1 VGVGDADRDRPTGT
15 VSFLFTD
22 VEGSTSLW
30 ERHASA
36 MRLALARHDDL
47 VRGAIEGRGGF
58 VFSTAGDAFCAAF
71 SRAADAVAAAI
82 HAQRLLQA
90 EPWPVEV
97 SLRVRMGVHVGATQE
112 RDGDYFGLAVNRAAR
127 VMGLAHGGQ
136 VLVTLPV
143 EELVRDE
150 LSDDVELVALGV
162 HPLKGLSRPETL
174 FQLVGPGMTREFPP
188 LRAAGSRLGN
198 LPSPPTAFVGRD
210 DEIER
215 LAVEIASRRVV
226 TLVGPGGVG
235 KTRLSIEAARA
246 VRDGFPDGIWFV
258 ELGPISEAEAVQH
271 AVASTLA
278 VSPESGSTLLAS
290 IVDTLA
296 RRRAL
301 VVLDNCEH
309 VIDAVAELVVAVV
322 RAGPDGSNLLL
333 SSREPLGVAGEQ
345 VLGVGALDTS
355 GEAVELFCERAR
367 SIEHGFAPTRA
378 DLEVIAGI
386 CERLDG
392 MPLAVELAAG
402 RVRTMSLAQLADR
415 LADRFRLLRSSA
427 RDAVVE
433 RHQTLRAT
441 VEWSY
446 RLLNEDERLLFDRLS
461 VFVGSFDLDAVEAV
475 CTVHPLDALE
485 VEELL
490 GALVDKSLV
499 ALERRPEAMRYR
511 LLETLRE
518 YGKERLAA
526 RSERERL
533 LDAHMAHF
541 VEQAELARGA
551 FEGHSCLTGAQWFL
565 ANWDDLRAALLWAVQ
580 RDDHERGARLVEA
593 ATMFSAFWFRFEL
606 ADWAQRVIP
615 LATPGP
621 ALLGTAALFAAFGG
635 ESEHSLE
642 LANRGIATATD
653 TDDPATLQC
662 WHARLSV
669 QTVAPGLGLDPV
681 DAAEHMVASA
691 ERRPPED
698 RFCRAYAHQVAA
710 LMHAFARTGHYSEH
724 LELAREAASSLDNA
738 LLDGYGEFVAGHV
751 ASAMGDKTR
760 AIFHFE
766 ELARLADSAGSPH
779 LRAMAPWSMAH
790 VAPAL
795 TDQKAAVEAYWSSV
809 DWLHNA
815 RDWLH
820 LWPVVELLAG
830 WWASNG
836 ALVQAAVIVG
846 HLDAH
851 HIATGLTEW
860 RRQRTRAS
868 LAELGAADAALEH
881 GGHLTRDQL
890 IDYILHELDAAQ

>member
-1 VGVGDADRDRPTGT
+1 
-15 VSFLFTD
+15 
-22 VEGSTSLW
+22 
-30 ERHASA
+30 
-36 MRLALARHDDL
+36 MRLALERHDDL

-71 SRAADAVAAAI
+71 SRVADAVAAAI
-82 HAQRLLQA
+82 AAQRLLQA
-90 EPWPVEV
+90 EPWPVDV
-97 SLRVRMGVHVGATQE
+97 SLRVRMGVHVGAAQE

-136 VLVTLPV
+136 VLVTLPA
-143 EELVRDE
+143 EELLHDE
-150 LSDDVELVALGV
+150 LSDDTELVALGE

-188 LRAAGSRLGN
+188 LRSAGSGRGN
-198 LPSPPTAFVGRD
+198 LPFPPTSFVGRS
-210 DEIER
+210 DEVKR
-215 LAVEIASRRVV
+215 LAVEVASRRLV

-246 VRDGFPDGIWFV
+246 VRDAFPDGVWFV
-258 ELGPISEAEAVQH
+258 ELGPIAEAESVQH
-271 AVASTLA
+271 AVASALS

-290 IVDTLA
+290 IADTLA
-296 RRRAL
+296 RWRAL

-309 VIDAVAELVVAVV
+309 VIDAVAELVAAVV
-322 RAGPDGSNLLL
+322 RTGPEGSHILA
-333 SSREPLGVAGEQ
+333 SSREPLDVAGEQ
-345 VLGVGALDTS
+345 VLGVDALETT

-367 SIEHGFAPTRA
+367 STEHGFAPTQA
-378 DLEVIAGI
+378 DLDVISRI

-427 RDAVVE
+427 RGAVVE

-446 RLLNEDERLLFDRLS
+446 RLLKEDEQVLFDRLS
-461 VFVGSFDLDAVEAV
+461 VFVGSFDLDAVEAM
-475 CTVHPLDALE
+475 CSVHPLDALE
-485 VEELL
+485 VGDLL
-490 GALVDKSLV
+490 AALVDKSLV
-499 ALERRPEAMRYR
+499 RLERRPEPVRYR

-518 YGKERLAA
+518 YGTERLV
-526 RSERERL
+526 ERGERKQL
-533 LDAHMAHF
+533 LDAHMDHF
-541 VEQAELARGA
+541 VEQTELARGA
-551 FEGHSCLTGAQWFL
+551 FEGEACVAGAQWFL
-565 ANWDDLRAALLWAVQ
+565 ANWDDLRAALLWAIQ
-580 RDDHERGARLVEA
+580 RGDHERGARLVEA
-593 ATMFSAFWFRFEL
+593 ATMFGAFWFRFEL
-606 ADWAQRVIP
+606 ADWAERVMP

-635 ESEHSLE
+635 ESQHSLE
-642 LANRGIATATD
+642 LANRGIATATE
-653 TDDPATLQC
+653 TNDPATLQC

-669 QTVAPGLGLDPV
+669 QRVASGLGLDAV
-681 DAAEHMVASA
+681 EAAEQMVASA
-691 ERRPPED
+691 ARRPPD
-698 RFCRAYAHQVAA
+698 DLFSRAYAHQVAA
-710 LMHAFARTGHYSEH
+710 LMHAFARTGNYSEH
-724 LELAREAASSLDNA
+724 LELARQAASSLDNA

-751 ASAMGDKTR
+751 ASATGNKTR

-766 ELARLADSAGSPH
+766 ELARLADAAGSPH

-795 TDQKAAVEAYWSSV
+795 PDRKAAVEAYWSAV
-809 DWLHNA
+809 NWLHDA

-830 WWASNG
+830 WWAANG
-836 ALVQAAVIVG
+836 AIVQAAVIVG

-851 HIATGLTEW
+851 EVTTGVTER
-860 RRQRTRAS
+860 RRQRTHAP
-868 LAELGAADAALEH
+868 LAQLATADAALEH
-881 GGHLTRDQL
+881 GRHLTRDQL
-890 IDYILHELDAAQ
+890 IDYILHELDTAQ